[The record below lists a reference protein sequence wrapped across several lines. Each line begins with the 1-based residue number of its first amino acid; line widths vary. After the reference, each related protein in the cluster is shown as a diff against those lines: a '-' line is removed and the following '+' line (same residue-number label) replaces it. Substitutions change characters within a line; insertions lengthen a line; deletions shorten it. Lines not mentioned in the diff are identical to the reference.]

1 MPWRFH
7 NRSPVFVQITER
19 IRTDILNGTYP
30 PNSQIPSVRQLAFE
44 ASVNPNTMQRALSAL
59 EEEGLIYSKGTVGR
73 FVTGEEAALQAAAKA
88 AHASAMR
95 ALLDEALAL
104 GITREELIE
113 FIKKEG
119 TSE

>member
-7 NRSPVFVQITER
+7 NKSPVFVQIIDR
-19 IRTDILNGTYP
+19 IRTAILIGTYP
-30 PNSQIPSVRQLAFE
+30 PNSQLPSVRQLALE

-73 FVTGEEAALQAAAKA
+73 FVTGDREALQAATRKA
-88 AHASAMR
+88 HENAMR
-95 ALLDEALAL
+95 TLLDETLTL

-119 TSE
+119 ENA